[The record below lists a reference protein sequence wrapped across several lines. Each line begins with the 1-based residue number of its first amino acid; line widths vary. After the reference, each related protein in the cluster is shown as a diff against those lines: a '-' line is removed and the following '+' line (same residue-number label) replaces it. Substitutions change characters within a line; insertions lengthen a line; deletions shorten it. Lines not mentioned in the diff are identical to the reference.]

1 MRKLFLTSG
10 LVLCLAYP
18 AFADIA
24 AGTSTAS
31 CDESVLGSYTGPVDF
46 TSEWRPII
54 TGAITL
60 DSKRYTSNNGSS
72 VQNPTTNSNP
82 TTVYALYGVGVYS
95 SQPTVATI
103 SNFTTSNRYYAL
115 TTNPSMTG
123 YTFAGFYT
131 TKATG
136 GTQVVGADGY
146 FIYDAASTQVTTE
159 NGTAIWYAR
168 WTANTYT
175 ISFGCGSAPSGAS
188 TSVTGSGPSNASA
201 TYNSSY
207 GLAESY
213 GTCALQ
219 GYTATGWDCSGGAT
233 LTNATGSQSTWTSA
247 ANIVCTVHWTA
258 NTIGLN
264 FYQDENATTPFT
276 TDTCTYDS
284 TFDLP
289 TNYQPK
295 PGYHFNGWIVRQ

>member
-24 AGTSTAS
+24 AGTSTAG

-54 TGAITL
+54 SGGITL
-60 DSKRYTSNNGSS
+60 DPERYTSNSGSAVS
-72 VQNPTTNSNP
+72 HTTTAANPDTLNA
-82 TTVYALYGVGVYS
+82 VYGVGVYAS
-95 SQPTVATI
+95 EPSVSTL
-103 SNFTTSNRYYAL
+103 SDFTTSNRMTAL
-115 TTNPSMTG
+115 TSTPTMTG
-123 YTFAGFYT
+123 YKFAGFYT

-136 GTQVVGADGY
+136 GTQVIAANGNI
-146 FIYDAASTQVTTE
+146 IYPDASTQVTTE
-159 NGTAIWYAR
+159 NAGAVWYAR

-188 TSVTGSGPSNASA
+188 TSVTGSGPSSASA
-201 TYNSSY
+201 VYNSSY